1 MAVACRVGDHMVPRL
16 LAHDQIGSANLAAGI
31 QVTSPFVT
39 AVPAVEHA
47 TAADRV
53 IGFTTFDADLG
64 GPLLEYHMGGEPG
77 RVGLTAALQSSLKLG
92 PSHNAKRV
100 GEPRRQSVAA
110 ALQVLLGKLGQPHV
124 LGKGRQDLKDVGVV
138 LVHRAILGQLR
149 MPGTVVKG
157 RGPNPKGLSDGCPS
171 YMGGLMLLGIAE

>member
-1 MAVACRVGDHMVPRL
+1 MVSRRVGDHMVPRL
-16 LAHDQIGSANLAAGI
+16 LAYDQIGSANLAAGI
-31 QVTSPFVT
+31 QVASPLVT
-39 AVPAVEHA
+39 ACPAAEHA

-53 IGFTTFDADLG
+53 IGFTTSDADLG

-100 GEPRRQSVAA
+100 GKLRRQSVAA
-110 ALQVLLGKLGQPHV
+110 ALQVVLGKLGHRHV
-124 LGKGRQDLKDVGVV
+124 LGKTRQDLKDVGVV

-157 RGPNPKGLSDGCPS
+157 HGPTLKGLGDGCPS
-171 YMGGLMLLGIAE
+171 FLGGRMRLRVAE